1 MFEQLSRVLG
11 LEGIAVID
19 VRERA
24 EELELECELVAI
36 ATSCRLCGGRVE
48 VKERPRVRVRDLP
61 LAGRRVTLVWRKRR
75 FRCCRCRRS
84 FSETHAGLPSRQ
96 RVSARFRARLF
107 DRLRSGAAQLEVARE
122 ERTSRYQVERA
133 FRLGADRELGARPR
147 PLARRLAIDEA
158 SHRRGA
164 KRLVTVVCDPD
175 RRRVVEVLEG
185 HDARTL
191 ERFLRALPAE
201 QRWALQAVSIDP
213 AFAYREALRTALP
226 GVPIVLDPFHLVRGA
241 NGALDTV
248 RRERQRFQRRK
259 RPVSSEQ
266 RSGGFRPELWRSR
279 RRLLKGA
286 ERLGERERR
295 ILCELFLAEPL
306 LAEAWGL
313 KERFRAIY
321 RAHDRAEAERR
332 LSAFEAAVDRA
343 ALPSFTAFAHGLR
356 SWREDL
362 LAYFDEPTTNGY
374 AEGVINK
381 IKVIKRRAYG
391 LPSFHSFRA
400 RILVTCG

>member
-61 LAGRRVTLVWRKRR
+61 LAGRRVTLVWRKPR

-356 SWREDL
+356 SWREEL